1 MDAILVTIYVTRS
14 TSNVGCYFSD
24 YMSLDQSLM
33 YGCYFSDYMLLDQSL
48 MYGCYFSDY
57 MSLDQSLNVGKCELL
72 LFLGAYE
79 LLIFRCL

>member
-33 YGCYFSDYMLLDQSL
+33 YGCYFSDYVTGSISNVRML
-48 MYGCYFSDY
+48 F
-57 MSLDQSLNVGKCELL
+57 
-72 LFLGAYE
+72 
-79 LLIFRCL
+79 

>member
-14 TSNVGCYFSD
+14 TSNV
-24 YMSLDQSLM
+24 
-33 YGCYFSDYMLLDQSL
+33 
-48 MYGCYFSDY
+48 GCYFSDY

>member
-24 YMSLDQSLM
+24 YMSLDQSR
-33 YGCYFSDYMLLDQSL
+33 

-57 MSLDQSLNVGKCELL
+57 MSLDQSLNVGKYELL
-72 LFLGAYE
+72 LFLGACE

>member
-24 YMSLDQSLM
+24 YMS
-33 YGCYFSDYMLLDQSL
+33 LDQSL

>member
-24 YMSLDQSLM
+24 YMSLDQSL
-33 YGCYFSDYMLLDQSL
+33 
-48 MYGCYFSDY
+48 
-57 MSLDQSLNVGKCELL
+57 NVGKCELL
-72 LFLGAYE
+72 LFLGACE